1 MPQTHSYPVKQIYF
15 SDLCTLL
22 GKISGSTH
30 DNLATFLVD
39 PGDHLEI
46 TPIPSPIPKNPPS
59 YIYVAQVTKF

>member
-1 MPQTHSYPVKQIYF
+1 MHSP
-15 SDLCTLL
+15 